1 MVSSELGAHYTNG
14 RQGTLREIFIATAYA
29 LTPVILINIP
39 ATILSNFMTV
49 EEGAFYVLLIA
60 ISMVWALGLLF
71 IGTMV
76 THDYTAL
83 KTAMTSIS
91 VLVGI
96 GFTLFIGLLFF
107 CVVDVIVRFATDIY
121 TEVAFRR

>member
-1 MVSSELGAHYTNG
+1 
-14 RQGTLREIFIATAYA
+14 
-29 LTPVILINIP
+29 
-39 ATILSNFMTV
+39 MTV

-83 KTAMTSIS
+83 KTAITSIS

-121 TEVAFRR
+121 TEVAFRL